1 MNRSRRKKFNTIDA
15 ASLARWI
22 VITTFFALTG
32 LIYVYR
38 TIQLHDLATE
48 KDRLEKEIVAVRK
61 ERDVASDQIAAL
73 TSRSALQRRL
83 KEGYITM
90 IPIAE
95 HNIVRLSGNE
105 IDTIRPV
112 ANQNAGK

>member
-1 MNRSRRKKFNTIDA
+1 MNRARRKKFNAIDA

-22 VITTFFALTG
+22 VITIFFGLTG

-48 KDRLEKEIVAVRK
+48 KDRLEKELVSVRK

-90 IPIAE
+90 VPITE
-95 HNIVRLSGNE
+95 RNIVRLSAGE
-105 IDTIRPV
+105 DDGIRPV

>member
-1 MNRSRRKKFNTIDA
+1 MNRSRRKKFNAIDA

-22 VITTFFALTG
+22 VITIFFALTG

-48 KDRLEKEIVAVRK
+48 KDRLEKELVSLRK
-61 ERDVASDQIAAL
+61 EREVASDRIVVL

-90 IPIAE
+90 VPIAE
-95 HNIVRLSGNE
+95 SNIVRLSARE
-105 IDTIRPV
+105 EDSIRPV
-112 ANQNAGK
+112 ANRHASK